1 LPRLPENGEGVVTV
15 AKLVRIRDE
24 NVSLTRGVLPSDVPA
39 ARAAEPPGSVPGSG
53 PGPGPAGARHSARHA
68 ATLASS
74 SARRSILPIRSA
86 ERRRWSAELNGPAV
100 AGLVLHG
107 IGGIGKSTLACQIA
121 SRIGRLGTERAV
133 DALSGEVSAASL
145 AAESEP
151 GKLIILDNFDE
162 NLTQE
167 PGGWTVRDP
176 ALAALLA
183 GWTGKLLIT
192 CRLPFTLPGAET
204 GRLAFRHVGPLT
216 RTGAGELAMSLP
228 ALGQLTE
235 SEREGAWRLT
245 AGHPRTMEYLDS
257 VLARGARFSDVAGRI
272 TAAIEARAGRVSRAG
287 SAELPEPT
295 QLPAPV
301 AEMMALAAGGQLF
314 DELFDR
320 LSPGAR
326 ALLVRA
332 SVFRSPVP
340 AGVLAARPGYLA
352 ECETAGLLTAGPGR
366 ELFVHRWTASE
377 LHRRLGEADLNAHLA
392 AAHGR
397 AAGYWRSVAAAS
409 PADQDAE
416 LEASYHQNRAGDL
429 AGDPTPQGRPA
440 SAAPS
445 RFLPADRAPG
455 AARRLRRI
463 GLTSAAAALA
473 VFLAVELTDGPAASR
488 PAVRPAAPERQSAPG
503 PVAQAAEVRDQAA
516 AWVARQISAGAI
528 LACDPAM
535 CSALVRYGIP
545 AANLLVLGPGASDP
559 LGSAVVLATAAV
571 RSMFGSRLVTVYAP
585 QTLASFGTGQ
595 TRIDVRAIAP
605 DGAAAYRTELAADLR
620 ARRAAGAQLLT
631 NPRIIA
637 PPAARTELANG
648 EVDARLLLTLAAMAV
663 SGPVRVLAFGDQGPG
678 ASMGTP
684 LRSAEIVASAASAQA
699 LLAFVRAQRSPYLA
713 AQSGLSPGP
722 AGQTVLTIAFAAPSP
737 LGLLQSRL

>member
-1 LPRLPENGEGVVTV
+1 M
-15 AKLVRIRDE
+15 AKLVRIQDD
-24 NVSLTRGVLPSDVPA
+24 NASLTRGVLPSDVPA
-39 ARAAEPPGSVPGSG
+39 ARAAEPPGP
-53 PGPGPAGARHSARHA
+53 PPGPAAATTRHPARHA
-68 ATLASS
+68 RT
-74 SARRSILPIRSA
+74 SAPPSERRTILSIRSA
-86 ERRRWSAELNGPAV
+86 ERRRWSAELDGPEL

-107 IGGIGKSTLACQIA
+107 IGGIGKSTLARQIA
-121 SRIGRLGTERAV
+121 WRLGRLGTERAV
-133 DALSGEVSAASL
+133 SAVSGEVSAASL
-145 AAESEP
+145 ATDPEQDR
-151 GKLIILDNFDE
+151 LIILDNFDE
-162 NLTQE
+162 NLSEE

-176 ALAALLA
+176 ALAGLLA

-192 CRLPFTLPGAET
+192 CRLPFTLPGTES

-216 RTGAGELAMSLP
+216 RSGSGELASSLP

-235 SEREGAWRLT
+235 SERELAWRLT

-272 TAAIEARAGRVSRAG
+272 TAAIEARVGRVSRAG
-287 SAELPEPT
+287 SAGLPEPT

-301 AEMMALAAGGQLF
+301 AEMMAEAAGGQLF

-320 LSPGAR
+320 LSTGAR

-340 AGVLAARPGYLA
+340 VRVLGARPGYLA

-366 ELFVHRWTASE
+366 QLFVHRWTASE
-377 LHRRLGEADLNAHLA
+377 LHRRLGEAGLTEQLA
-392 AAHGR
+392 AAHDR
-397 AAGYWRSVAAAS
+397 AVGYWRSGAAAS
-409 PADQDAE
+409 PAGQRAE
-416 LEASYHQNRAGDL
+416 LEVSYHLNCAGDL
-429 AGDPTPQGRPA
+429 AGDPAPPGGKA
-440 SAAPS
+440 STAPP
-445 RFLPADRAPG
+445 RFLPADRAAG
-455 AARRLRRI
+455 TVRRLRRI

-473 VFLAVELTDGPAASR
+473 VFLAVELADGPAASHPAAL
-488 PAVRPAAPERQSAPG
+488 PAVPERQSAPG

-516 AWVARQISAGAI
+516 AWVAQQVSAGAI

-535 CSALVRYGIP
+535 CSVLVQYGIP
-545 AANLLVLGPGASDP
+545 AANVLVLGPGAADP

-571 RSMFGSRLVTVYAP
+571 RNMFGSRLVTVYAP

-620 ARRAAGAQLLT
+620 ARRAAGAQLLA

-648 EVDARLLLTLAAMAV
+648 QVDARLLLTLAAMAV
-663 SGPVRVLAFGDQGPG
+663 SGPVHVLAFGDLGPG

-684 LRSAEIVASAASAQA
+684 LRSAEIVASAASARS

-722 AGQTVLTIAFAAPSP
+722 GGQTVLTIAFAAPSP